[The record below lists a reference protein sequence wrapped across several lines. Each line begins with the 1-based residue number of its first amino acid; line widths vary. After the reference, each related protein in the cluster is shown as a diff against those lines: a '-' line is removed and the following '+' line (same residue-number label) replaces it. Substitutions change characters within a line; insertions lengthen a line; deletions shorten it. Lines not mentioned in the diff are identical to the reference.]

1 MDNNPLKQYFR
12 RPSVYMKLPSN
23 GQGYPEGSLE
33 MPENGELP
41 VYPMTAIDEITART
55 PDALFNGTAVAEL
68 ITSCV
73 PNIKDPWSVPN
84 VDLDALLIAIKAA
97 SSTSGEM
104 DLETICPNTDCNEI
118 STYKINLAAIL
129 TSITSPDYSKELEAG
144 DLKVKLKAVSFKD
157 INAASMK
164 QFEFQRVASQLDA
177 IENEADR
184 NKLLKDSLE
193 KVTELTMDLMC
204 SSIEYIQTPT
214 IKVDQKDFILD
225 FLKHCDR
232 NVYISI
238 RDRSAELRSVSEI
251 KPMKITCGSC
261 QHEFEQAITLNPT
274 DFFD

>member
-1 MDNNPLKQYFR
+1 
-12 RPSVYMKLPSN
+12 MKLPSA
-23 GQGYPEGSLE
+23 GQGYPDGSLDL
-33 MPENGELP
+33 PENGELP

-55 PDALFNGTAVAEL
+55 PDALFNGTAIAEL
-68 ITSCV
+68 ITSCL
-73 PNIKDPWSVPN
+73 PNIKDPWVVPN
-84 VDLDALLIAIKAA
+84 VDLDAILVAIKAA
-97 SSTSGEM
+97 SSPSGEM
-104 DLETICPNTDCNEI
+104 DLETVCPKCDEI
-118 STYKINLAAIL
+118 STYKINLAGIL
-129 TSITSPDYSKELEAG
+129 TAIASPDFSQELAVG

-193 KVTELTMDLMC
+193 KVTELTMDLLC
-204 SSIEYIQTPT
+204 SAIEYIQTPT

-261 QHEFEQAITLNPT
+261 QNEFEQAITLNPT

>member
-1 MDNNPLKQYFR
+1 
-12 RPSVYMKLPSN
+12 MKLPSN
-23 GQGYPEGSLE
+23 GQGYPEGALE

-84 VDLDALLIAIKAA
+84 IDLDALLIAIKAA

-104 DLETICPNTDCNEI
+104 DLDTVCPNTDCNEL

-129 TSITSPDYSKELEAG
+129 TSIVSPDYSKELEVG
-144 DLKVKLKAVSFKD
+144 DLKVKLKTISYREV
-157 INAASMK
+157 NEAAMK
-164 QFEFQRVASQLDA
+164 QFEFQRIASQLDS
-177 IENEADR
+177 IENEDER
-184 NKLLKDSLE
+184 NRIMKESLQ
-193 KVTELTMDLMC
+193 KVTDLTMDLLC
-204 SSIEYIQTPT
+204 TAIEYIQTPT
-214 IKVDQKDFILD
+214 LKVDQKDFILD

-232 NVYISI
+232 NVYVAI
-238 RDRSAELRSVSEI
+238 RDRSAALRESSEI

-261 QHEFEQAITLNPT
+261 QHEYEQAITLNPT